1 MGSSICL
8 DFVGS
13 DPIGNAVQ
21 QQPGSAESVLVRLV
35 WIEVKCIK
43 KKQLHAYSPVGP
55 SMQVMDLLTKRVVYT
70 CYKSYS
76 GLQVV

>member
-13 DPIGNAVQ
+13 DPIGNGVQ

-55 SMQVMDLLTKRVVYT
+55 PMQVMDLLTK
-70 CYKSYS
+70 
-76 GLQVV
+76 